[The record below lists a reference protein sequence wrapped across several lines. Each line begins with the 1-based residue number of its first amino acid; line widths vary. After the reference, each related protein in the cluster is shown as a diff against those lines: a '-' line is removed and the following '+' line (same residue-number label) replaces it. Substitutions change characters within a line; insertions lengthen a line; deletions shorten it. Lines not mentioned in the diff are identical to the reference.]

1 MKILITGGNGYIA
14 KSIANKLWEKYHI
27 LSPGREE
34 LDLLDSKSVD
44 AFFEG
49 KHFDVVIHT
58 ATLGGSRLKEEDET
72 VSFYN
77 LIMFYN
83 LIRKKEQF
91 NKLISFGSGAEFN
104 TEYSPYGFSKK
115 VINKLIHK
123 HDNFYNLRI
132 YAVFDEKEKDTRFI
146 KSNIQRYLNNE
157 PIIIH
162 QDKLMDFIYMPDL
175 ISIIEYYIAG
185 KDLLKE
191 VDCIYD
197 DTVSLSNIAQ
207 QINNLSINKVPINIE
222 DPLPGENYIGNYNEL
237 PVAFIGL
244 EQGIINTYTQLE
256 KNGIIF
262 KNKQQ

>member
-1 MKILITGGNGYIA
+1 MDRIKILITGGNGYIA
-14 KSIANKLWEKYHI
+14 KSITNRLWEKYHI

-146 KSNIQRYLNNE
+146 KSNIKRYLNNE

-222 DPLPGENYIGNYNEL
+222 DPLPGQNYIGVYNEL
-237 PVAFIGL
+237 PIAFIGL
-244 EQGIINTYTQLE
+244 E
-256 KNGIIF
+256 NGI
-262 KNKQQ
+262 KNVFDKLK

>member
-1 MKILITGGNGYIA
+1 MDRIKILITGGNGYIA
-14 KSIANKLWEKYHI
+14 KSITNRLWEKYHI

-44 AFFEG
+44 EFFEG

-91 NKLISFGSGAEFN
+91 NKLISFGSGAEFKIDY
-104 TEYSPYGFSKK
+104 TPYGFSKK
-115 VINKLIHK
+115 IINKLIHK

-146 KSNIQRYLNNE
+146 KSSMQHYLNNE
-157 PIIIH
+157 PIVIH

-175 ISIIEYYIAG
+175 ISIVEHYIVS

-207 QINNLSINKVPINIE
+207 QINNLSINKVPINIQN
-222 DPLPGENYIGNYNEL
+222 PLPGENYIGTYNEL
-237 PVAFIGL
+237 PIAYIGL
-244 EQGIINTYTQLE
+244 E
-256 KNGIIF
+256 NGI
-262 KNKQQ
+262 KNVFDRLK

>member
-1 MKILITGGNGYIA
+1 MDRIKILITGGNGYIA
-14 KSIANKLWEKYHI
+14 KSITNRLWEKYHI

-146 KSNIQRYLNNE
+146 KSNIKRYLNNE

-222 DPLPGENYIGNYNEL
+222 DPLPGQNYIGIYNEL
-237 PVAFIGL
+237 PIAFIGL
-244 EQGIINTYTQLE
+244 E
-256 KNGIIF
+256 NGI
-262 KNKQQ
+262 KNVFDRLK

>member
-14 KSIANKLWEKYHI
+14 KSIANRLWEKYHI

-44 AFFEG
+44 TFFEG

-91 NKLISFGSGAEFN
+91 NKLISFGSGAEFK

-146 KSNIQRYLNNE
+146 KSNIKRYLNNE

-175 ISIIEYYIAG
+175 IYIVEHYIVG

-222 DPLPGENYIGNYNEL
+222 NPVLGQNYIGTYSKL
-237 PVAFIGL
+237 PIAFIGL
-244 EQGIINTYTQLE
+244 EQGIKNTYIKLQNE
-256 KNGIIF
+256 Y
-262 KNKQQ
+262 

>member
-1 MKILITGGNGYIA
+1 MDRIKILITGGNGYIA
-14 KSIANKLWEKYHI
+14 KSITNHLWEKYHI

-146 KSNIQRYLNNE
+146 KSNIKRYLNNE

-175 ISIIEYYIAG
+175 ISIVEYYIVG

-222 DPLPGENYIGNYNEL
+222 DPLPGQNYIGIYNEL
-237 PVAFIGL
+237 PIAFIGL
-244 EQGIINTYTQLE
+244 E
-256 KNGIIF
+256 NGI
-262 KNKQQ
+262 KNVFNRLK